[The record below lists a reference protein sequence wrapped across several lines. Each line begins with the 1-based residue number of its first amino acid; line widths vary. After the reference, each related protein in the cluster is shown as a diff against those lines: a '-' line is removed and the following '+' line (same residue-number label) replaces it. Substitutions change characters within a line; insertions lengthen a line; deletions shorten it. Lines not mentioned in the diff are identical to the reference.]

1 MPMPPIEIQSRV
13 SALGVG
19 DACFYFENMQFFL
32 LEKLDKR
39 EFHAIV
45 YALTL
50 RKPINQPTIKERIME
65 NTIFQII
72 RIIKEDGNEI
82 ITYEYNTQL
91 EAIRGVQKHIRAM
104 MELDKRDKSDMPNK
118 YGKRFKLDEKEQKIL
133 GGIQFQAE
141 AALKEAGNWINPID
155 GDKFVLNV
163 ITSDKVYDKFEDM
176 LDEFEEDFPNDYN
189 NNDFVIF

>member
-1 MPMPPIEIQSRV
+1 MKAS
-13 SALGVG
+13 
-19 DACFYFENMQFFL
+19 NTL
-32 LEKLDKR
+32 LTEKT
-39 EFHAIV
+39 ESMWHS
-45 YALTL
+45 
-50 RKPINQPTIKERIME
+50 ME

-72 RIIKEDGNEI
+72 RIVTKDGNEI

-104 MELDKRDKSDMPNK
+104 MELDKRDKFDMPNK

-155 GDKFVLNV
+155 GDKFVLNGCSQSNLSQKFQY
-163 ITSDKVYDKFEDM
+163 IHYDDCDNNSCHLFYHFKT
-176 LDEFEEDFPNDYN
+176 DFRNK
-189 NNDFVIF
+189 